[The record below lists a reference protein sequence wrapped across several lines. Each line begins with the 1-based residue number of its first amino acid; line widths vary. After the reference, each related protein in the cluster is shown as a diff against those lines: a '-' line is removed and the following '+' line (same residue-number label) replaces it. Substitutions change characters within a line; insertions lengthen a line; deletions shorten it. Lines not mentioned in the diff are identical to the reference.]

1 MTQGLVSSASQ
12 SISTAPDVEE
22 GSEPNA
28 IEQIVESANG
38 NVIINIDEELMEK
51 ILTKPEAN
59 KSQRSG
65 EANLKSGINKLTGY
79 RIQVFADG
87 LNQHSLESR
96 AKARGNAILAKF
108 PKYRGQVYTFSSSPN
123 WFTRVGNFRT
133 EAEANE
139 ALSQLR
145 AAFPAFANEMRLVK
159 CQIVIVR

>member
-1 MTQGLVSSASQ
+1 MTQGLMSSASQ
-12 SISTAPDVEE
+12 SLSASPDVEE
-22 GSEPNA
+22 SAERNA
-28 IEQIVESANG
+28 IEQITESSNG
-38 NVIINIDEELMEK
+38 NVIIIVDDELKEK
-51 ILTKPEAN
+51 ILTKPEGG

-65 EANLKSGINKLTGY
+65 ESNLKSGINKLTGY

-96 AKARGNAILAKF
+96 AKARGNAILARF

-139 ALSQLR
+139 ALAQLR